1 MRKRVILILLVIAV
15 VLGVYKV
22 LTVTIPIRE
31 KDLNYENFSK
41 IKVKDPSKFSFV
53 VLGDNKNSYSTFDH
67 MIRDINRHAD
77 EISFV
82 MNTGDLVFDGDNL
95 KYRLFLDQIEELK
108 VPHMVVPGNH
118 DLYDEGVNLY
128 HKIFGAFYYSF
139 VVGKS
144 LFIVLDDAN
153 EVRVDP
159 QQLYWLKKR
168 MKESWNYAHTF
179 CFMHVPLFDP
189 RPHEHH
195 CLKDRENAKKVL
207 SILKEGKIDMVFC
220 GHIHSYFRGSWD
232 GVPYTITAG
241 AGAFY
246 YSFVVG
252 KSLFIVLDDANE
264 VRVDPQ
270 QLYWLKKR
278 MKESWNYAHT
288 FCFMHVPLFDPRPH
302 EHHCLKDRENA
313 KKVLSILKEGK
324 IDMVFCGHIHSYFRG
339 SWDGVPYTIT
349 AGAGAE
355 LMGVD
360 PKHYFYH
367 YVIVNV
373 NGDKVTYSVKKF
385 FTPPYDYPLRISYD
399 ILLYILAFLR
409 QQYLLILMILFLYVS
424 FRLYHEKGLIAFVKA
439 LVVKVAADIKETS
452 DKMRRR

>member
-1 MRKRVILILLVIAV
+1 MRKRVILVLLIIAV
-15 VLGVYKV
+15 VLGAYKV
-22 LTVTIPIRE
+22 LTMMIPIRE
-31 KDLNYENFSK
+31 RDLNYENFSK
-41 IKVKDPSKFSFV
+41 IKVKDPNKFSFV
-53 VLGDNKNSYSTFDH
+53 VLGDNKNSYTTFDH

-82 MNTGDLVFDGDNL
+82 MNTGDLVFDGDDL

-118 DLYDEGVNLY
+118 DLCDEGVRLY

-144 LFIVLDDAN
+144 LFIVLNDAN

-195 CLKDRENAKKVL
+195 CLKDRENVKEVL

-220 GHIHSYFRGSWD
+220 GHIHSYFRGNWD

-241 AGAFY
+241 
-246 YSFVVG
+246 
-252 KSLFIVLDDANE
+252 
-264 VRVDPQ
+264 
-270 QLYWLKKR
+270 
-278 MKESWNYAHT
+278 T
-288 FCFMHVPLFDPRPH
+288 
-302 EHHCLKDRENA
+302 
-313 KKVLSILKEGK
+313 
-324 IDMVFCGHIHSYFRG
+324 
-339 SWDGVPYTIT
+339 
-349 AGAGAE
+349 GAE

-360 PKHYFYH
+360 PRHYFYH
-367 YVIVNV
+367 YVVADHLPMVINRE
-373 NGDKVTYSVKKF
+373 
-385 FTPPYDYPLRISYD
+385 YD
-399 ILLYILAFLR
+399 
-409 QQYLLILMILFLYVS
+409 
-424 FRLYHEKGLIAFVKA
+424 
-439 LVVKVAADIKETS
+439 
-452 DKMRRR
+452 